1 MKIERFPAV
10 YFPALALTLTVLVL
24 TGCKHSEPGIEVQTV
39 EVPVPVP
46 CLPKDQIP
54 AEPATVG
61 AQLTGNPA
69 IDLPIVVKSALELR
83 VWGRSMHAPLVACAG

>member
-1 MKIERFPAV
+1 MRKLLMVPV
-10 YFPALALTLTVLVL
+10 VLLTLTAA
-24 TGCKHSEPGIEVQTV
+24 TCKHSEPGIEVRTV

-46 CLPKDQIP
+46 CMAKDQIP

-83 VWGRSMHAPLVACAG
+83 VWGRSMHAPLVACAAK